1 MVKTESAELNEKTRA
16 LRQNVA
22 SLGKVLVAYSGGVDS
37 TLLLRV
43 CADVLGPSNVLAVTA
58 TSETLPAHEEQ
69 EARRFAAA
77 MGVEHLIV
85 PISELEDECFVN
97 NTPDRCY
104 YCKRVRYG
112 QLLNLAGERG
122 IKWVLDGSN
131 REDLGDYR
139 PGMRA
144 ARELGV
150 RSPLQEAG
158 LSKDDIRQLSLAY
171 DLPTWDKPSYACLSS
186 RVPYGSRITA
196 EKLAQIDAAECCLRN
211 LGFRQV
217 RVRHHGDVARIEV
230 PPDQMVTLLANGA
243 VPKVVARLKELG
255 FTYVALDLQGYR
267 TGSMNETIS

>member
-1 MVKTESAELNEKTRA
+1 
-16 LRQNVA
+16 
-22 SLGKVLVAYSGGVDS
+22 
-37 TLLLRV
+37 
-43 CADVLGPSNVLAVTA
+43 VLAVTA

-69 EARRFAAA
+69 DARRFAAA

-85 PISELEDECFVN
+85 PISELEDDCFVS

-112 QLLNLAGERG
+112 HLLRLAGERG
-122 IKWVLDGSN
+122 IKWVLDGAN

-144 ARELGV
+144 AKELGV

-158 LSKDDIRQLSLAY
+158 LAKEEIRQLSLAY

-196 EKLAQIDAAECCLRN
+196 EKLAQIDAAECFLRN

-230 PPDQMVTLLANGA
+230 PADQMVTLMANGA
-243 VPKVVARLKELG
+243 VPRVVARLKELG
-255 FTYVALDLQGYR
+255 FAYVALDLQGYR
-267 TGSMNETIS
+267 TGSLNETIS